1 MEHGLTTGGGGDGAG
16 QLALEPDEAAMRV
29 GWRVQGRRDGSE
41 ARAARWRRRRGAW
54 WRSGWDLRRGRSMAG
69 GRGRWWLGL
78 FSSSGSARGLVGR
91 GGERGQWRLGAGGR
105 PGKGR
110 ERCEVGSPNT
120 FRRGIGRRPPR
131 WGATP
136 PGLWGWLGER
146 LVQLACHLYP

>member
-16 QLALEPDEAAMRV
+16 ELALEPDEAAMRV
-29 GWRVQGRRDGSE
+29 GWRVRGRRDGSE

-91 GGERGQWRLGAGGR
+91 GGEGSEGNGDSGPGGGR
-105 PGKGR
+105 GKG
-110 ERCEVGSPNT
+110 G
-120 FRRGIGRRPPR
+120 RGARSARPTRSAAGLVADRHGGAPRRPVY
-131 WGATP
+131 GD
-136 PGLWGWLGER
+136 GWEKD
-146 LVQLACHLYP
+146 